1 VTTKRRNQLRAK
13 YRAKFK
19 ARLLKYGLNHARHG
33 IGQTKKSWSA
43 EMFKPKDTPDAIRD
57 RLVQQNKWSEV
68 EQMGPVVRE
77 SPIAKA
83 AREWSRLGGAKR
95 VRN

>member
-19 ARLLKYGLNHARHG
+19 ARLLKYGLNHTQHG
-33 IGQTKKSWSA
+33 IGQTKKSWTA
-43 EMFKPKDTPDAIRD
+43 EMLKLKDTPDAIRD
-57 RLVQQNKWSEV
+57 RLIQQGKWSEV

-77 SPIAKA
+77 SPITRAL
-83 AREWSRLGGAKR
+83 RELVSTGGAKC
-95 VRN
+95 VRD